1 MLTLFTI
8 FGLLSAIFST
18 AQYVPYIANVLRGKT
33 RPERAGWFIWF
44 VLGTVMF
51 AAQLAKGGNQS
62 LWIILVH
69 IVGNGLIFLLSFKF
83 GDGGFNKRDKMT
95 LAIAAG
101 GIALWAITREPTL
114 ALLVSIA
121 VDALGAALITIKAY
135 KKPYEE
141 TLVTWVL
148 GTVAGVCSILAV
160 QNPASVLIIYPIYA
174 ALNSGV
180 IVFAVVYSKWRL
192 ERKNSVA
199 DVEEFDEELEPAE

>member
-1 MLTLFTI
+1 M
-8 FGLLSAIFST
+8 
-18 AQYVPYIANVLRGKT
+18 LRGKT

-44 VLGTVMF
+44 VLGAVMF

-62 LWIILVH
+62 LWIILAH

-83 GDGGFNKRDKMT
+83 GDGSFSKRDKLT
-95 LAIAAG
+95 LAVAAG
-101 GIALWAITREPTL
+101 GIALWGITREPTL

-180 IVFAVVYSKWRL
+180 IVVAIVYSKWRM
-192 ERKNSVA
+192 ERDYSST
-199 DVEEFDEELEPAE
+199 DDEEFSEELEPAE

>member
-1 MLTLFTI
+1 M
-8 FGLLSAIFST
+8 
-18 AQYVPYIANVLRGKT
+18 PYIANVLRGKT

-44 VLGTVMF
+44 VLGAVMF

-83 GDGGFNKRDKMT
+83 GSEAGFSKRDKWT
-95 LAIAAG
+95 LAVAAG

-180 IVFAVVYSKWRL
+180 IVFAVVFSKWRM
-192 ERKNSVA
+192 ERENGTA
-199 DVEEFDEELEPAE
+199 EIEEFDEELEPAE